1 MTNERALEQE
11 EERSYWAL
19 LNTVTGIGP
28 ARFKRLLEVCGSARN
43 AWHATDYQL
52 QTAGV
57 DPRVARTFRVQR
69 GKETPASVR
78 QTLNRL
84 GLNLLTLLD
93 ADYPEALRQVSDPP
107 HVLYV
112 KGALDERDH
121 YRVALVGTRRAT
133 SYGRS
138 VAERLAGDLA
148 SAGVTIVS
156 GLAKGIDAY
165 AHRAA
170 LEAGG
175 RTIAVLGN
183 GLDQVYPAENTALA
197 RRIVEQD
204 AGALLSE
211 FAPGVRPDAPNF
223 PRRNRII
230 AGLCDAT
237 VVVEA
242 GQPSGALIT
251 ADFALE
257 QGRDVLAVP
266 GPIFSPMSIGANALL
281 KQGAAPVTDA
291 QDVLE
296 ALGLERRAVDEA
308 LARGVPALPDDE
320 QVVFAALGQEPRHA
334 DDIARLA
341 GRPAAEVAAML
352 TMLELR
358 GLARH
363 VGSMAYIRV

>member
-1 MTNERALEQE
+1 MVGLSGEQRE

-28 ARFKRLLEVCGSARN
+28 ARFHRLLEVCGSARA
-43 AWHATDYQL
+43 AWQATDGQL
-52 QTAGV
+52 QAAGI
-57 DPRVARTFRVQR
+57 DPRVARTLRTQR
-69 GKETPASVR
+69 GKETPVSAR
-78 QTLNRL
+78 QTLERL
-84 GLNLLTLLD
+84 GLTLFTLLD
-93 ADYPEALRQVSDPP
+93 ETYPEPLRQVSDPP

-112 KGALDERDH
+112 KGAIDERDR

-148 SAGVTIVS
+148 SAGITIVS
-156 GLAKGIDAY
+156 GLAKGIDTY

-170 LEAGG
+170 LDAGG

-183 GLDQVYPAENTALA
+183 GLDQVYPAENTGLA
-197 RRIVEQD
+197 RRIVEQE

-242 GQPSGALIT
+242 GRPSGALIT
-251 ADFALE
+251 ADYALE

-266 GPIFSPMSIGANALL
+266 GSIFSPMSEGVHWLL
-281 KQGAAPVTDA
+281 KDGAGIVTGA
-291 QDVLE
+291 QDVLN
-296 ALGLERRAVDEA
+296 ALGLERQPAEDAV
-308 LARGVPALPDDE
+308 ARDLPALPEDE
-320 QVVFAALGQEPRHA
+320 RAVFAALGPEPRHA
-334 DDIARLA
+334 DDVARLA
-341 GRPAAEVAAML
+341 GRPAAEVAATL